1 MTSVR
6 EACHCRE
13 RVPVGRFAV
22 ANGGGQERFH
32 SGGGILA
39 KELAG
44 RQEDMWG
51 EARAMRKAGAKAL
64 R

>member
-22 ANGGGQERFH
+22 ANGG
-32 SGGGILA
+32 
-39 KELAG
+39 AG
-44 RQEDMWG
+44 RKGFTQE
-51 EARAMRKAGAKAL
+51 EAFWL
-64 R
+64 RS